1 MKTENNDKEEKKTVK
16 KKVIKKKEENTK
28 KEKTKKESVKKE
40 PVKEENKK
48 QEKVKKKPSKLKKI
62 FAKEDATTY
71 SFSEVLIVMFFSLGL
86 GAFAAIS
93 FVKIFNGGRDY
104 MVLSRDLEKLVDTY
118 TTITDNYYEELD
130 KDLLVESAID
140 GMLSSVGDTYTNYS
154 NADTTSDFN
163 ETVGGVYDGIGCSV
177 YLNKDKQIEVYEIF
191 EEGPADKAGLKI
203 GDVVLEI
210 DGKSY
215 EGKTTEDM
223 SSYVKGSKNKEVKMK
238 ILRDGK
244 EKDVTIKK
252 GSVEIPAVTGE
263 VLEHN
268 NKKIGYLQISLF
280 SAVSDTQFKKEL
292 KELEEKHIEG
302 LIIDVRDNVGGYLS
316 SVTNISNLL
325 LEKNKVI
332 YQLETKDKVT
342 KKKDKTKAHR
352 TYPIAV
358 LVNKTSASASEILAS
373 AIKES
378 YHGFVVGTKTYGKG
392 TVQQTSSLT
401 DGSMIKYTVE
411 NWLTPDGN
419 SINKKGVEP
428 THEVELSDEYKLE
441 PKQENDN
448 QLQKALELVSE

>member
-163 ETVGGVYDGIGCSV
+163 HS
-177 YLNKDKQIEVYEIF
+177 
-191 EEGPADKAGLKI
+191 P
-203 GDVVLEI
+203 
-210 DGKSY
+210 
-215 EGKTTEDM
+215 
-223 SSYVKGSKNKEVKMK
+223 
-238 ILRDGK
+238 
-244 EKDVTIKK
+244 
-252 GSVEIPAVTGE
+252 
-263 VLEHN
+263 
-268 NKKIGYLQISLF
+268 
-280 SAVSDTQFKKEL
+280 
-292 KELEEKHIEG
+292 
-302 LIIDVRDNVGGYLS
+302 
-316 SVTNISNLL
+316 SVT
-325 LEKNKVI
+325 E
-332 YQLETKDKVT
+332 
-342 KKKDKTKAHR
+342 
-352 TYPIAV
+352 
-358 LVNKTSASASEILAS
+358 
-373 AIKES
+373 
-378 YHGFVVGTKTYGKG
+378 
-392 TVQQTSSLT
+392 
-401 DGSMIKYTVE
+401 
-411 NWLTPDGN
+411 
-419 SINKKGVEP
+419 
-428 THEVELSDEYKLE
+428 
-441 PKQENDN
+441 
-448 QLQKALELVSE
+448 